1 MATATP
7 KPSSSQE
14 TAARIKA
21 LLKATPQE
29 DRADAARLDELRRI
43 FAKLIQQG
51 DLSFSSEASGGSKAQ
66 QKWNTWLQKQHERC
80 VQQLMQ
86 GISTKSRRTSVRTLW
101 GLIASSPHTTQQ
113 GHVHLHT
120 PLLIRWLSALVA
132 MPSFSEDDKSM
143 QHLLAEDV
151 LGQRDVQ
158 YYTLRGVTKWAN
170 DQYRHYKNSDV
181 DDEEE
186 ESLRQDQADRMLHI
200 LMMIPFATSQKAL
213 DSSNSKYLF
222 PPPQASTSS
231 NKSGLYE
238 DQEDGEEEKKES
250 SDEDNSSDD
259 NEEESSDEE
268 ETPSKRRRTN
278 QPSTVVVPK
287 HFAYQ
292 DIKCQLGELSKAWMA
307 ILRLPLSTSSLK
319 KALPFL
325 SNHVL
330 PKIRS
335 PLRFADL
342 FMHAYGGAD
351 GSSSNEEEDIEED
364 TEKETEKETQKAKKV
379 EDITS
384 PQRRTRTNPII
395 SLLALDGLFYLMT
408 QHRLEYPQ
416 FYSQLYALLKPSLF
430 YVKYRSRFFALLQKC
445 LLRNEMLPA
454 HLVAAFLKRLL
465 QCALQTP
472 PPGALF
478 ILALSS
484 NLLRKHEECAA
495 LIHRTSSCTGNP
507 NNDGDGSDGNEDNN
521 KNNDGR
527 MEDAYDPNTDDPV
540 ECRALESSLWELHA
554 LEKHYHPAV
563 ATLAKSIGRED
574 PKSPML
580 RLDEMAQHSYASL
593 IEQERKRQVKKTSR
607 NNSGG
612 NKRKYGGYDKHAVA
626 VTPVTFVKPSAL
638 FTDNDVFAGVLKIP
652 TVTK

>member
-1 MATATP
+1 MTTDTT

-14 TAARIKA
+14 TATKIKA

-43 FAKLIQQG
+43 FAKLVQQG
-51 DLSFSSEASGGSKAQ
+51 DLSFSSEASAGSKAQ

-80 VQQLMQ
+80 VQQLIE
-86 GISTKSRRTSVRTLW
+86 GISTRSRRTSVRTLW
-101 GLIASSPHTTQQ
+101 GLIAASPHTTQQ

-120 PLLIRWLSALVA
+120 PLMMRWLSALVA

-158 YYTLRGVTKWAN
+158 YYTLRVVTKWAN
-170 DQYRHYKNSDV
+170 DQYRQYKNSDNEN
-181 DDEEE
+181 EEE
-186 ESLRQDQADRMLHI
+186 HSLRQEQADRMLHI
-200 LMMIPFATSQKAL
+200 LMMMPFATSQKAL
-213 DSSNSKYLF
+213 DNSNSKYLF
-222 PPPQASTSS
+222 PPPQASTGSS
-231 NKSGLYE
+231 KSGLYE
-238 DQEDGEEEKKES
+238 DQEEDEEAEQES
-250 SDEDNSSDD
+250 SDEDNSSGGS
-259 NEEESSDEE
+259 EEESSDEE
-268 ETPSKRRRTN
+268 EAPSKRRRTN
-278 QPSTVVVPK
+278 QSPKVVPK

-292 DIKCQLGELSKAWMA
+292 DIKCHLGELSKAWMA
-307 ILRLPLSTSSLK
+307 ILRLPLSAASLK

-351 GSSSNEEEDIEED
+351 GSSSNEEEDMEED
-364 TEKETEKETQKAKKV
+364 IKEETEIATKKTKKA
-379 EDITS
+379 EDTPA

-416 FYSQLYALLKPSLF
+416 FYSQLYAILKPSLF
-430 YVKYRSRFFALLQKC
+430 YVKYRARFFALLQKC

-465 QCALQTP
+465 QCALQAP

-495 LIHRTSSCTGNP
+495 LIHRTSSGSGKAS
-507 NNDGDGSDGNEDNN
+507 NDGEDNDGNEVSN

-580 RLDEMAQHSYASL
+580 QLDEMAQHSYASL
-593 IEQERKRQVKKTSR
+593 IEQERKRQAKKTSR
-607 NNSGG
+607 NNNSG
-612 NKRKYGGYDKHAVA
+612 NKRKHGGYDKHAVA

-638 FTDNDVFAGVLKIP
+638 FTENDIFAGVLKIP
-652 TVTK
+652 TATS